1 MKEEH
6 SVDWDRLPSFGPFSE
21 EEAIARID
29 QFEKDLEAGK
39 VKWYS
44 SEDMMEYKP
53 ASSSEP
59 TARGRRCS
67 KTVKQNNRNYEY

>member
-6 SVDWDRLPSFGPFSE
+6 SVDWDRLPSLGPFSE

-39 VKWYS
+39 VKWTS
-44 SEDMMEYKP
+44 SEEFTRQLHEEFP
-53 ASSSEP
+53 WL
-59 TARGRRCS
+59 R
-67 KTVKQNNRNYEY
+67 